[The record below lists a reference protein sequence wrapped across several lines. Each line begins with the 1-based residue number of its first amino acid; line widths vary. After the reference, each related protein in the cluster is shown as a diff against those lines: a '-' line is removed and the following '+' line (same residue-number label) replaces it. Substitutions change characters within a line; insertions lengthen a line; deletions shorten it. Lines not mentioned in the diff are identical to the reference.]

1 MNICL
6 YTVPFTNT
14 IFVVRP
20 YFFFPKVE
28 GDKIFYLYVYP
39 QVVCYMPPLI
49 WRKSKVKTNPKIAFA
64 SIKLFF
70 SSSFL
75 CDVTMKSVD
84 GKEFPCHKCV
94 LCARLGRCTFCWLQ
108 IYLFWYCCL
117 FLIEFFFSFRIF
129 S

>member
-1 MNICL
+1 M
-6 YTVPFTNT
+6 
-14 IFVVRP
+14 
-20 YFFFPKVE
+20 E

-49 WRKSKVKTNPKIAFA
+49 RRKSKVKTIPKAFA

-84 GKEFPCHKCV
+84 GKEFPCHKCI
-94 LCARLGRCTFCWLQ
+94 LCARLGRFTFLLVAD
-108 IYLFWYCCL
+108 LFVLVL
-117 FLIEFFFSFRIF
+117 FPILN
-129 S
+129 